1 MTLTKL
7 CVRPGYLMAI
17 ALLAA
22 LASFPVRLHADTVTG
37 TAFFVTSDG
46 YALTCAH
53 VIKDAT
59 EIELAVG
66 GKSLK
71 AAIMATDEKSDIALL
86 KAEVIDQPVIPISNT
101 GKVEQGARVWVLG
114 FPLASMLGDTVK
126 VTGGTVSGI
135 SVQGTQ
141 RTIQI
146 DAAVNPGNSGGPLL
160 NDKGVVVGIVN
171 AKIVGSDVS
180 GVGFAIPTSYA
191 MQLLRDQGASLP
203 SATGG
208 AVLDGPT
215 LTKRASPAVALVRA
229 TVPLKGPRLVGALP
243 VGQCE
248 SVSFSAD
255 GKTLICA
262 GGNSNKATI
271 WDVTTATVVQ
281 SFVGITREDYKA
293 GELPELVKGLL
304 QHPLVLGAA
313 FSPDGRLAVCD
324 SGTLLKVWDVGT
336 GKCVRTL
343 VAGLGLGALFAF
355 SADGQWLLHGTGWAG
370 LDIQCLS
377 TRTNEETAL
386 DTGDCSG
393 ISVSPDS
400 KFVAVCYGM
409 LASPP
414 HTKGTVEILE
424 LPKGKLVRKIT
435 GSRAYIHGVAY
446 APDGRRIAGTETDAM
461 SVPKTLDDGWEMSP
475 GVVTIWDS
483 ESGSVMKTIQ
493 CPGMSPDCLQY
504 SPDGK
509 LLAVQ
514 LRQAKRYSKG
524 ETMVRAVWLYDTAT
538 SERVGVLVG
547 FIGKN
552 GCCQVFSPD
561 GKLLA
566 LCGTDQTATIW
577 QVR

>member
-1 MTLTKL
+1 
-7 CVRPGYLMAI
+7 MAI

-22 LASFPVRLHADTVTG
+22 LASFSVRLHADTVTG

-53 VIKDAT
+53 VVKDAT
-59 EIELAVG
+59 QIELAVG

-71 AAIMATDEKSDIALL
+71 AAIIAADEENDIALL
-86 KAEVIDQPVIPISNT
+86 KAEVTDQPTVPISNT
-101 GKVEQGARVWVLG
+101 GRIEQGGRVWVLG

-146 DAAVNPGNSGGPLL
+146 DAAVNPGNSGGPLI
-160 NDKGVVVGIVN
+160 NDRGVVVGIVN

-208 AVLDGPT
+208 DVLDGPAV
-215 LTKRASPAVALVRA
+215 TKAASPAVALVRA
-229 TVPLKGPRLVGALP
+229 TVPSKEPALAKSLP
-243 VGQCE
+243 VGECQ
-248 SVSFSAD
+248 SVSFSRD
-255 GKTLICA
+255 GRTLICA
-262 GGNSNKATI
+262 GWNSNKATI
-271 WDVTTATVVQ
+271 WDVTTGQVVQ
-281 SFVGITREDYKA
+281 SFVGITREDFKP
-293 GELPELVKGLL
+293 GELPDIIKHDLDRPYVW
-304 QHPLVLGAA
+304 GAA
-313 FSPDGRLAVCD
+313 FSPDGRLVLCD
-324 SGTLLKVWDVGT
+324 NTGLLKFWDVGT

-343 VAGLGLGALFAF
+343 AAALGFGTLFAF
-355 SADGQWLLHGTGWAG
+355 SADGQWFLHATSWTTS
-370 LDIQCLS
+370 DIQCLGLK
-377 TRTNEETAL
+377 TNDETDL
-386 DTGDCSG
+386 GTGHCSG

-400 KFVAVCYGM
+400 KSVAVCYGVVD
-409 LASPP
+409 SSP
-414 HTKGTVEILE
+414 HTKGTIEILE

-435 GSRAYIHGVAY
+435 GTRAYIAAVAY
-446 APDGRRIAGTETDAM
+446 APDGRRIAGSELDAM
-461 SVPKTLDDGWEMSP
+461 SVPKTLDDGWEASP

-483 ESGSVMKTIQ
+483 ESGSVAKAVQ
-493 CPGMSPDCLQY
+493 CPGMSPGHLQY

-509 LLAVQ
+509 LLAVE
-514 LRQAKRYSKG
+514 LRQAKRYSKD
-524 ETMVRAVWLYDTAT
+524 ETRVRSVSLYDTAT
-538 SERVGVLVG
+538 GERVAVFTG
-547 FIGKN
+547 FFGIT

-561 GKLLA
+561 SKLLA
-566 LCGTDQTATIW
+566 LCGTDQTARIW